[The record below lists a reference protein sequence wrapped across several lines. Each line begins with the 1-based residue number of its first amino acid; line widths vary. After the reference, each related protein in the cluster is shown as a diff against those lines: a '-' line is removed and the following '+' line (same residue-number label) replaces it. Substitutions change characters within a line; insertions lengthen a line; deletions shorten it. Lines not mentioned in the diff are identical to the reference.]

1 MTFQQI
7 SLCVTMNKQ
16 VNIDLNSV
24 ISFIISKKQCTVL
37 YEVFKET
44 QRLTK
49 WDLGM
54 KDTREKLIKS
64 EQSVEFSQWSCINI
78 NRDKCSNIKCK
89 QGN

>member
-44 QRLTK
+44 QEPWVGFLD
-49 WDLGM
+49 W
-54 KDTREKLIKS
+54 KDTKEEGIATHSL
-64 EQSVEFSQWSCINI
+64 
-78 NRDKCSNIKCK
+78 
-89 QGN
+89 